1 MKRKKNVIKI
11 AKWKLALYLGSFLA
25 GVVLSV
31 VLIILAYR
39 FGNDPLI
46 NYFLGFSS
54 SLIITVIFAYLLELI
69 SLQEQNDKRQ
79 RQRNM
84 YLMPVKRYA
93 GGLLAY
99 VTCCDWPLGVKRCY
113 TYAELP
119 VLMKRCFDAYCVC
132 IEKIAAG
139 DRTCKTINE
148 AYNYKQGIQQYTMEP
163 LMTSIDN
170 IVNNQFCL
178 IADNVF
184 TEEEIQKLHAFRDS
198 ATYLKLPFMDEL
210 KKDRNIAVVEIDYP
224 KEPVNDIV
232 KNNFDS
238 AIKRFMVDLEVVTNA
253 FDELKSLRNIKFES
267 R

>member
-1 MKRKKNVIKI
+1 MKSKNSVIKI
-11 AKWKLALYLGSFLA
+11 AKWKKALYLGGFIT
-25 GVVLSV
+25 GVVLSAI
-31 VLIILAYR
+31 LIFFAYR
-39 FGNDPLI
+39 LDNDPLI
-46 NYFLGFSS
+46 NYFLGFSR
-54 SLIITVIFAYLLELI
+54 SLIITVMFAYLLELI

-93 GGLLAY
+93 GGLLAC
-99 VTCCDWPLGVKRCY
+99 VTCCDWPLGIERS
-113 TYAELP
+113 YAFEDLP

-148 AYNYKQGIQQYTMEP
+148 AYNYKRGIQQYKMEP

-184 TEEEIQKLHAFRDS
+184 TEGEIQELQTFRDS
-198 ATYLKLPFMDEL
+198 TTYLKLPFMDEL
-210 KKDRNIAVVEIDYP
+210 RKDRNVAVVEIDYP

-232 KNNFDS
+232 KRNFETS
-238 AIKRFMVDLEVVTNA
+238 IKRYMGCLEVVIRD
-253 FDELKSLRNIKFES
+253 FEELRPLKDMKFK
-267 R
+267 RH